1 MELFYIQQIIDGD
14 LNRFSYFVEKYK
26 DMAFTIAFRILNNAE
41 DAEEVVQ
48 DSFLKAY
55 RSLRQFRGD
64 SKFSTW
70 LFKIV
75 VNRSLSKAKRKTL
88 YTRDLDEEE
97 ISDILIESSESV
109 YRNLTHAEQK
119 RYINKAMEKLNIDDR
134 LLLTLYY
141 LNENTMEEISEISF
155 VPKENIKMRLY
166 RARKKM
172 YCAVDEI
179 LKSERKNIL

>member
-1 MELFYIQQIIDGD
+1 MELFYIQKIIQGD
-14 LNRFSYFVEKYK
+14 VNQFSYFVEKYK
-26 DMAFTIAFRILNNAE
+26 DMAFTIAFRIVNNAE

-55 RSLRQFRGD
+55 KSLYQFRRD

-88 YTRDLDEEE
+88 YTKDLDEETVP
-97 ISDILIESSESV
+97 DILIESTDSV
-109 YRNLTHAEQK
+109 YMNLIHADK
-119 RYINKAMEKLNIDDR
+119 KKYINHAINQLNMDDS

-141 LNENTMEEISEISF
+141 LNENTIAKISEISF
-155 VPKENIKMRLY
+155 VPVENIKM
-166 RARKKM
+166 K
-172 YCAVDEI
+172 
-179 LKSERKNIL
+179 